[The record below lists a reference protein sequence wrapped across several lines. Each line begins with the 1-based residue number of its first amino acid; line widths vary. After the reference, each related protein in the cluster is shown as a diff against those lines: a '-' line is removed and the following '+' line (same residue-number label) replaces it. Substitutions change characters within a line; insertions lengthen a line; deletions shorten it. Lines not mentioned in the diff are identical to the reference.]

1 MYHDCSRHDSLPSFA
16 CTFMKYTCVI
26 HVYFIKELTHMM
38 NCVLLLCVF
47 GRFLSI
53 MYLLGLELGAEKCL
67 HQVSLNCVSGRFLGV
82 HLSCTRTTII
92 EGVE

>member
-1 MYHDCSRHDSLPSFA
+1 MTVAGMILCLSFA
-16 CTFMKYTCVI
+16 CAFMKYTCVI
-26 HVYFIKELTHMM
+26 HVYFIKELTHIMM

-67 HQVSLNCVSGRFLGV
+67 PQVSLNCISGRFLGD